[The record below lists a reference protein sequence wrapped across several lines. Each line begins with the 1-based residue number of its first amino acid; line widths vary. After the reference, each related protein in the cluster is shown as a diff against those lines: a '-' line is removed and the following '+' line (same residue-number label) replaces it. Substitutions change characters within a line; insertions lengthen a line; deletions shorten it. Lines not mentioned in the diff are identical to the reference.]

1 LEQLRQLNA
10 NKTIWS
16 PLGLSESQA
25 VISDWALE
33 DGSFIRLNN
42 LNIGYSIPKHLIA
55 KLGMSQFRVYFTGNN
70 LYLWSKYSGY
80 DPEVSTTRS
89 GYSGLTPGV
98 DYSSFPRS
106 RSYTLGVNITF

>member
-1 LEQLRQLNA
+1 MMSINNRFTYLDVDGKYTGTPGEIVTDLEQLRQLNA

-16 PLGLSESQA
+16 PLGLADAQA

-55 KLGMSQFRVYFTGNN
+55 KLRYVSIQN
-70 LYLWSKYSGY
+70 LLYRKQSL
-80 DPEVSTTRS
+80 PMVEILR
-89 GYSGLTPGV
+89 L
-98 DYSSFPRS
+98 
-106 RSYTLGVNITF
+106 